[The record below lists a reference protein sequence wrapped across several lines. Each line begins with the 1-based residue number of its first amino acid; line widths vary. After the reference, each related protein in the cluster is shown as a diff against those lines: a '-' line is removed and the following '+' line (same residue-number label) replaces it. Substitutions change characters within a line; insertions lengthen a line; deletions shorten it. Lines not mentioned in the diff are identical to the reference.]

1 MNHTQI
7 HTLEIRNTLNSLIGE
22 VTAKRLFIGFGLFQN
37 QDMFALYKTGNLYLR
52 AKYDLATELES
63 LGAVSWSIYH
73 PNSKL
78 SANNYYRLP
87 KKITDDAQ
95 LYQYFLHRS
104 LEQIQQEKIE
114 IKMQKMNRIRDMANL
129 SCKYERLLF
138 KVNVFT
144 VQDFRMLGAANCYI
158 RLQKKGLVSGLDIFW
173 KFSGALQDKR
183 VEAFTQKEKEEL
195 LKSLNV
201 ALANAGLKTMTKI

>member
-7 HTLEIRNTLNSLIGE
+7 HTFEIRNTLNSLIGE

-95 LYQYFLHRS
+95 LYQYFLNRS

-158 RLQKKGLVSGLDIFW
+158 RLQKKGLVRGLDIFW